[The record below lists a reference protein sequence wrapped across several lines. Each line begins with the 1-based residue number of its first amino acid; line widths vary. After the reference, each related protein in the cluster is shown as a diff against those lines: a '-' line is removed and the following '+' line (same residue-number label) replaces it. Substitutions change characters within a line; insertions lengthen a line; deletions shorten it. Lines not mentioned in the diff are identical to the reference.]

1 MEGHRTETH
10 LNNELIMLS
19 DIMKQVKT
27 NFESFIVIG
36 VLIIAISLID
46 SSLPG
51 LPLMLETQWDNV
63 FASNDATT
71 NLQFSYTKLGVLS
84 GGFQRISYNSETGTL
99 DLSNTSASSTI
110 TETGKISSSQ
120 QTSQSQ
126 SNKQLT
132 ETDELSLLDTII
144 KNGFFEANSVYP
156 PSTTAN
162 QEDYILHVL
171 AISVDGKTHTVLWTD
186 SSSNIPAG
194 ISTMAQTIEN
204 MASNK

>member
-1 MEGHRTETH
+1 
-10 LNNELIMLS
+10 
-19 DIMKQVKT
+19 MKQVKT

-36 VLIIAISLID
+36 VLIIAISLIG

-51 LPLMLETQWDNV
+51 LPLMLEVQWDNV
-63 FASNDATT
+63 FAQATT

-84 GGFQRISYNSETGTL
+84 GGFQRISYNSETRTL

-132 ETDELSLLDTII
+132 ETDELNLLDTIT

-156 PSTTAN
+156 PSKTAN

-186 SSSNIPAG
+186 SSSNVPAG
-194 ISTMAQTIEN
+194 ISSMAQTIEN

>member
-1 MEGHRTETH
+1 
-10 LNNELIMLS
+10 
-19 DIMKQVKT
+19 MKQVKT

-36 VLIIAISLID
+36 VLIIAISLIG

-51 LPLMLETQWDNV
+51 LPLMLEVQWDNV
-63 FASNDATT
+63 FAQATT

-84 GGFQRISYNSETGTL
+84 GGFQRISYNSETRTL

-132 ETDELSLLDTII
+132 ETDELNLLDTIT

-186 SSSNIPAG
+186 SSSNVPAG
-194 ISTMAQTIEN
+194 ISSMAQTIEN

>member
-1 MEGHRTETH
+1 
-10 LNNELIMLS
+10 
-19 DIMKQVKT
+19 MKQVKT

-36 VLIIAISLID
+36 VLIIAISLIG
-46 SSLPG
+46 SSLSG
-51 LPLMLETQWDNV
+51 LPLMLEVQWDNV
-63 FASNDATT
+63 FAQASNDATT

-84 GGFQRISYNSETGTL
+84 GGFQRISYNSETRTL

-110 TETGKISSSQ
+110 TETGKISSQ

-132 ETDELSLLDTII
+132 KTDELNLLDTIT

-186 SSSNIPAG
+186 SSSNVPAG
-194 ISTMAQTIEN
+194 ISTMAQTIGN